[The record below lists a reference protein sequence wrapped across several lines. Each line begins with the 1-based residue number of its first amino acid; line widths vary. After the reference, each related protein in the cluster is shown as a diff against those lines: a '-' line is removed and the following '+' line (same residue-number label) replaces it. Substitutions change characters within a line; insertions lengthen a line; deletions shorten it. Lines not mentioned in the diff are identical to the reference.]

1 MHTNKEIRVK
11 VSNHAA
17 VDIYDLLGGEA
28 FENSTGAKDFVTQD
42 TGQPRLL
49 MRLPAGKT
57 TKRGTH
63 MEISLSPTDNYLL
76 VFFKNKRR
84 SWRNDS
90 LGLKAKPERQFI
102 GVEREVP
109 ASQLRSTFEALTG
122 LRIAA

>member
-1 MHTNKEIRVK
+1 VR

-17 VDIYDLLGGEA
+17 VDIYDTLGGDDFA
-28 FENSTGAKDFVTQD
+28 AATGAKDFVTQD

-49 MRLPAGKT
+49 MRLPAANT

-63 MEISLSPTDNYLL
+63 MEISLLPTDNYLL

-84 SWRNDS
+84 SWRNAP
-90 LGLKAKPERQFI
+90 LGGGSAKPERQFI

-109 ASQLRSTFEALTG
+109 ASKLRSTFEALTG

>member
-1 MHTNKEIRVK
+1 MQ

-17 VDIYDLLGGEA
+17 VDIYNQLGGES
-28 FENSTGAKDFVTQD
+28 FEASTGAKDFVTQD

-49 MRLPAGKT
+49 MRLPATRT

-63 MEISLSPTDNYLL
+63 MEISLLPTDNYLL

-84 SWRNDS
+84 SWRNDT
-90 LGLKAKPERQFI
+90 LGLKAKPERDFI

-109 ASQLRSTFEALTG
+109 AGQLRERFEALTG